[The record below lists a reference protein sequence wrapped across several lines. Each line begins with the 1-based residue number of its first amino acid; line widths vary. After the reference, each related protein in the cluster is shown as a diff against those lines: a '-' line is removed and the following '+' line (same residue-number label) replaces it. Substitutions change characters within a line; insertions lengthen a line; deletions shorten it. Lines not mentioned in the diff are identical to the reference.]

1 MSDALQ
7 TSLLKRKQEF
17 VFTAIDINRS
27 QHSLRKLGRK
37 ALADSR
43 CHFFFFAGLSV
54 FSDFLTF
61 SGLLSAFFADFFGSA
76 SFFLSFFSED
86 FERAEAAADFFAG
99 DDFLSF
105 NSLLAFEASPLLFFS
120 FLTTLPT
127 SRSMPV
133 LANCLWDY
141 PHADY

>member
-1 MSDALQ
+1 
-7 TSLLKRKQEF
+7 
-17 VFTAIDINRS
+17 
-27 QHSLRKLGRK
+27 LRKLGRK
-37 ALADSR
+37 ALADGR
-43 CHFFFFAGLSV
+43 CHFFFFAGFSAL
-54 FSDFLTF
+54 SDFLVF

-120 FLTTLPT
+120 SLATLTT
-127 SRSMPV
+127 SRVMPL
-133 LANCLWDY
+133 LAHGLCDY
-141 PHADY
+141 SQADH